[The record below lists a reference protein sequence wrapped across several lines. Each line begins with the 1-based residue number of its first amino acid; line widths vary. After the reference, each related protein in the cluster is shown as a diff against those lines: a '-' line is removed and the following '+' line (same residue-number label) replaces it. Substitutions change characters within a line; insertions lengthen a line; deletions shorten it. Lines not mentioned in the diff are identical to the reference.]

1 MIPSTD
7 SIGPAILSD
16 PTDDPPPTDS
26 NESLDNRANWCNTG
40 FNERV
45 TASGLSSLLFHLSQ
59 PIPETV
65 MS

>member
-1 MIPSTD
+1 MSDST
-7 SIGPAILSD
+7 GPAILRD
-16 PTDDPPPTDS
+16 PAADPPTTDS
-26 NESLDNRANWCNTG
+26 NESVDNRANRCNTG